1 GPRCSGRI
9 LDARSPR
16 CLSTNRAASRSPP
29 DRPQAAFAASNRVL
43 LAGLGT
49 ARDTGALSRS
59 ARPASPVK
67 DCRRQPAREQRG
79 IGADPPRR
87 TPSGRVPGGGVTLAL
102 VDHAERREWVSG
114 PAGAESWSTVRR
126 VRRVDRWSGGGSA
139 GLGT

>member
-1 GPRCSGRI
+1 GRI

-87 TPSGRVPGGGVTLAL
+87 TPSGRVPGGG
-102 VDHAERREWVSG
+102 
-114 PAGAESWSTVRR
+114 
-126 VRRVDRWSGGGSA
+126 GGGGGGGGARPPRGGGGGA
-139 GLGT
+139 GGGGGGAAGGGGGGGGVGGGEHARARRPR

>member
-1 GPRCSGRI
+1 
-9 LDARSPR
+9 
-16 CLSTNRAASRSPP
+16 

-87 TPSGRVPGGGVTLAL
+87 TPSGRVPGGGGGGRAR
-102 VDHAERREWVSG
+102 ARRPGGGRGGVG
-114 PAGAESWSTVRR
+114 GAGGAESGSAVRR

-139 GLGT
+139 GLGTAAAMPYFARRTWSTRWRFHTK